1 MNIVFDSLFNK
12 PSLFKRLV
20 QALFFATLSS
30 LILIRIF
37 SRFGMHIPAQ
47 VRKAPLIIF
56 TFKSIF
62 FLGSLISYISMGLVV
77 LALIYVLYQKM
88 SSNRRSDL
96 VISFLLLFLLATSIL
111 SYVMNTNV
119 AASFINDV
127 ASIALISLFS
137 FTSLSILKRRSEKAM
152 VILLGLAY
160 LCFFYFKISQ
170 GLFMVIERVGPPPFV
185 SGMVGMAEAFIVLSI
200 LPLFFAYSDILS
212 GGISVFFSKENIK
225 ILIPPSLFSL
235 IFLAIDIVD
244 PYAMAV
250 IGTWSLG
257 LTLYLPPIV
266 YILALW
272 LFIYTIMRC
281 LMQGK
286 PIGYAVGLIYF
297 SGFAISLSLELL
309 TLILG
314 FSLINIGEI

>member
-1 MNIVFDSLFNK
+1 
-12 PSLFKRLV
+12 
-20 QALFFATLSS
+20 
-30 LILIRIF
+30 
-37 SRFGMHIPAQ
+37 
-47 VRKAPLIIF
+47 
-56 TFKSIF
+56 
-62 FLGSLISYISMGLVV
+62 MGLVV

-96 VISFLLLFLLATSIL
+96 IISFLLLFLLATSIL

-170 GLFMVIERVGPPPFV
+170 GLFMVIERAGPPPFV
-185 SGMVGMAEAFIVLSI
+185 SGMVGMAEAFIVLSVI
-200 LPLFFAYSDILS
+200 PLFFAYSDILS

-225 ILIPPSLFSL
+225 ILILPSLFSL

-257 LTLYLPPIV
+257 LTLYLPPII